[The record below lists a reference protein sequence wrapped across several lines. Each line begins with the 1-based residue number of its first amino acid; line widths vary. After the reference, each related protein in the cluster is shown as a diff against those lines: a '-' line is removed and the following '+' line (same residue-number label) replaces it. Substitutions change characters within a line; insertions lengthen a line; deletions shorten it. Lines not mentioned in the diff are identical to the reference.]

1 MLASVLEN
9 SFFAIKMEMK
19 EKEFELLKELNLAIL
34 ERDAMKARHSST
46 ELIYQ
51 GRAEAYL
58 KVYEK
63 IFGVLCKNK
72 DGSLDVFN
80 LQHKIESV
88 CKELKELL
96 KS

>member
-1 MLASVLEN
+1 MLASILEN

-19 EKEFELLKELNLAIL
+19 EKEWELLKELDLAIKEGNAKML
-34 ERDAMKARHSST
+34 SNPAK
-46 ELIYQ
+46 LICQ

-58 KVYEK
+58 NIYEK

-72 DGSLDVFN
+72 DGSLDILN
-80 LQHKIESV
+80 LKYKIESV
-88 CKELKELL
+88 LKELKELL

>member
-19 EKEFELLKELNLAIL
+19 EKEWELLKELELAIK
-34 ERDAMKARHSST
+34 EGNAKTMGSST
-46 ELIYQ
+46 KLICQ

-58 KVYEK
+58 GVYEK

-72 DGSLDVFN
+72 DGSLDTSN
-80 LQHKIESV
+80 LKYKIESV
-88 CKELKELL
+88 LKELKELL